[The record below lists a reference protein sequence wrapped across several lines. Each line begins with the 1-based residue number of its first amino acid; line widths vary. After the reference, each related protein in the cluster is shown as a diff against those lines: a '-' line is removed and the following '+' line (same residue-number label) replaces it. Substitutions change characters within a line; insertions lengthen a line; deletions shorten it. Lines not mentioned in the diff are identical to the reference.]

1 MADNVGYTPGSG
13 EKVATREVQYSGET
27 AQAQAVG
34 LVNFSGSD
42 DAKTATDISDSN
54 PLQVSEMGT
63 PQSLMSRLLMLLQSP
78 PGFDS
83 LLRRQRSTAVIESG
97 TITTVSTVSTVSNI
111 AAGTITT
118 VTGLTNI
125 DGRNGSMLINATNMS
140 AWADCHRSRIT

>member
-1 MADNVGYTPGSG
+1 MPDNVGYTAGSG
-13 EKVATREVQYSGET
+13 TKIASREVSYSGET
-27 AQAQAVG
+27 AQAQSVG

-54 PLQVSEMGT
+54 PLQVAEMGT
-63 PQSLMSRLLMLLQSP
+63 PTSLMSRLLMLLQSP

-83 LLRRQRSTAVIESG
+83 LLRRQRSTAIIESG
-97 TITTVSTVSTVSNI
+97 TITTVSTVSSI
-111 AAGTITT
+111 SAGTITT
-118 VTGLTNI
+118 VTGLTNV

>member
-1 MADNVGYTPGSG
+1 MPDNVGYTAGSG
-13 EKVATREVQYSGET
+13 TKIASREVSYSGET
-27 AQAQAVG
+27 AQAQSVG

-54 PLQVSEMGT
+54 PLQVAEMGT
-63 PQSLMSRLLMLLQSP
+63 PTSLMSRLLMLLQSP

-97 TITTVSTVSTVSNI
+97 TITTVSTVSTISG
-111 AAGTITT
+111 GTITT

-125 DGRNGSMLINATNMS
+125 DGRNGSMLINQTNLS
-140 AWADCHRSRIT
+140 AWANVHRARIT

>member
-1 MADNVGYTPGSG
+1 MPDNVGYTPGSG
-13 EKVATREVQYSGET
+13 TKVATREVSYSGET

-34 LVNFSGSD
+34 LVTFAGPD
-42 DAKTATDISDSN
+42 DAKTAADISDGN

-63 PQSLMSRLLMLLQSP
+63 PRSLMSRLLALLSSP

-97 TITTVSTVSTVSNI
+97 TITTVSTVSSI
-111 AAGTITT
+111 SGGTITT

-125 DGRNGSMLINATNMS
+125 DGRNGSMFINATNMS
-140 AWADCHRSRIT
+140 AWADCHRARIT